1 MTRVDLLRLMLPP
14 ARHMEASPVR
24 CAWRTPQ
31 GTWHSERIEGL
42 AAIAARYQPR
52 RVEVC
57 PHPTD
62 VSMTQIELPPL
73 PARRQRSAVLG
84 AVELLALASPKGL
97 AVGFGPRSEK
107 GSVPVA
113 WMGTDVLS
121 GCLRTLLDHGL
132 PVQAVYPP
140 PAFLPGPQEGVA
152 SAIVVDDWLIVRTGN
167 DDGNLHPIPAECME
181 PSQIEARLQLL
192 LPGSPPLHWLQ
203 VDEVAGPWTGS
214 GWHWTLST
222 GGNGTHEADR
232 RWLRPAIGWAAAA
245 ALVWLAGLHLHA
257 SQVAAQGQALTRQ
270 MAAQVKAAYPDVSVV
285 LNPLQ
290 QARQLR
296 DARHA
301 GSGTVASA
309 DFAALVRASAGLLTQ
324 AGGQVQRLEFRDG
337 QLQVRWREGA
347 APGPDE
353 LKSLQGRAEERGL
366 AVQAEDGGLR
376 MQVAAAT
383 KSDGAASRT
392 APAPKAAASG
402 TLR

>member
-14 ARHMEASPVR
+14 AWQMDASPVR
-24 CAWRTPQ
+24 CAWRTLQ
-31 GTWHSERIEGL
+31 GAWHSESIEGL

-52 RVEVC
+52 RVEVY
-57 PHPTD
+57 PHPID

-73 PARRQRSAVLG
+73 PARRQRSAVHG
-84 AVELLALASPKGL
+84 AVELLALASLKDI

-107 GSVPVA
+107 GTVPVA
-113 WMGTDVLS
+113 WMGADVLS
-121 GCLRTLLDHGL
+121 GCLRALQDHGL
-132 PVQAVYPP
+132 PVHGVYPP
-140 PAFLPGPQEGVA
+140 PAFLPGPQEGTA
-152 SAIVVDDWLIVRTGN
+152 CAIVVDGWLIVRTGEG
-167 DDGNLHPIPAECME
+167 DGTLHPVPAECME
-181 PSQIEARLQLL
+181 PSQIEARQQLL
-192 LPGSPPLHWLQ
+192 LPGSPPLRWLP
-203 VDEVAGPWTGS
+203 VDEAAGPWTGS
-214 GWHWTLST
+214 GWHWTLPT
-222 GGNGTHEADR
+222 GGHGTHGADH
-232 RWLRPAIGWAAAA
+232 RWVRPAIGWAAAA
-245 ALVWLAGLHLHA
+245 AVVWLAGLHLHA

-301 GSGTVASA
+301 SAGTVASA
-309 DFAALVRASAGLLTQ
+309 DFAALMRASAALLTQ

-353 LKSLQGRAEERGL
+353 LKSLRGRAEERGL

-376 MQVAAAT
+376 MQVVAA
-383 KSDGAASRT
+383 KKGDEAASRT
-392 APAPKAAASG
+392 AAASKAAASG
-402 TLR
+402 AVR